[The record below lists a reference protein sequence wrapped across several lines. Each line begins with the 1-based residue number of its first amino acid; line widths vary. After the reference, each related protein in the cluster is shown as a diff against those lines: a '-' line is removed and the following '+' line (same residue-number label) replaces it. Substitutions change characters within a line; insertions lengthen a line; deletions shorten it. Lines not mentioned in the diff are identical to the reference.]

1 MHHNDI
7 KNNKKVLVFVNEFF
21 GALDIPAKGGYGF
34 LARYLLP
41 YALNLS
47 KDSFVVC
54 VGKSKNYIREECFV
68 SEDGIKLIKLPKI
81 PYFATKI
88 INKYDIVISIE
99 ATIDYL
105 FKLSKNLN
113 KKILFWI
120 QDPRPLSDWQEIST
134 VNIAKEDSWY
144 NEKTNMLIKKANDL
158 GKIKFVTQANYL
170 SKKAIELYKLPN
182 DLNIDFLPNP
192 IFKCDVPIKKRDDI
206 IFLGRIDSVKRGWI
220 FCEIAKRMPR
230 YNFYVLGAST
240 NLIEKNKN
248 SIIQKY
254 ANVKNLHFVGH
265 VDGNE
270 KKEYLRSAKILVN
283 TSIHEAL
290 PISFLEAFSYGIIVI
305 SNQNPDNLVSTYGK
319 YVGECLGD
327 GMDKVDQFI
336 ESINYIMEHEDERAQ
351 LAFRAKEYVN
361 NVHGFNNFR
370 KIFENVASDL

>member
-1 MHHNDI
+1 M
-7 KNNKKVLVFVNEFF
+7 
-21 GALDIPAKGGYGF
+21 
-34 LARYLLP
+34 
-41 YALNLS
+41 
-47 KDSFVVC
+47 
-54 VGKSKNYIREECFV
+54 
-68 SEDGIKLIKLPKI
+68 
-81 PYFATKI
+81 
-88 INKYDIVISIE
+88 
-99 ATIDYL
+99 
-105 FKLSKNLN
+105 
-113 KKILFWI
+113 
-120 QDPRPLSDWQEIST
+120 
-134 VNIAKEDSWY
+134 
-144 NEKTNMLIKKANDL
+144 
-158 GKIKFVTQANYL
+158 
-170 SKKAIELYKLPN
+170 PN

>member
-1 MHHNDI
+1 M
-7 KNNKKVLVFVNEFF
+7 
-21 GALDIPAKGGYGF
+21 
-34 LARYLLP
+34 P